1 MIDEQVKKDLSL
13 LLQRM
18 KLNSA
23 DIKGIV
29 SDLDSEAQK
38 TEAIKSLRKNR
49 YVLLDEIHDK
59 QKLLDNLDFTINKL
73 KKS

>member
-1 MIDEQVKKDLSL
+1 MIDEQMKKDLSL

-23 DIKGIV
+23 DIEGIV

-38 TEAIKSLRKNR
+38 PEAIKSLRKNR

-73 KKS
+73 KKN

>member
-1 MIDEQVKKDLSL
+1 MIDEQMKKDLSL